1 MKKTSLNRKT
11 LLLGTASLLL
21 LAVMTAATIWLWP
34 WFSNLSTPE
43 GQQQLQSFVS
53 GLGFA
58 GWLIMLG
65 LQILQIVVAVIPGEP
80 IEILMGMLYG
90 AWGGFFTCELG
101 VLAGSLLVF
110 FAVRLI
116 GPPLVQ
122 AVFGEEKL
130 KSYAFLQ
137 NTGRLEFVTFLLFF
151 IPGTPKDILT
161 YVAGLTAIS
170 PLRFLSIAS
179 FARIPSIFSSTYA
192 GSTLAKGDW
201 RSGLI
206 IFAAVGIISL
216 AGILLH
222 KKLMAKLH
230 RKSPTNGTDGEQTG
244 RTQDTAF
251 YTRQEKTGR

>member
-1 MKKTSLNRKT
+1 MKEKTANRKKI
-11 LLLGTASLLL
+11 LLGIAFLLL

-34 WFSNLSTPE
+34 HFAALSTPE
-43 GQQQLQSFVS
+43 GQQRLQSFVS
-53 GLGFA
+53 GLGFG

-80 IEILMGMLYG
+80 IEIMMGMLYG
-90 AWGGFFTCELG
+90 AWGGFLTCELG

-110 FAVRLI
+110 WAVRMI
-116 GPPLVQ
+116 GSPLVQ
-122 AVFGEEKL
+122 AIFGEEKL

-137 NTGRLEFVTFLLFF
+137 NTNRLELITFILFF

-170 PLRFLSIAS
+170 PLRFLGIAS
-179 FARIPSIFSSTYA
+179 FARIPSILSSTYA
-192 GSTLAKGDW
+192 GSTLAKGEW
-201 RSGLI
+201 LAGLI

-216 AGILLH
+216 LGILLH

-230 RKSPTNGTDGEQTG
+230 RKP
-244 RTQDTAF
+244 
-251 YTRQEKTGR
+251 